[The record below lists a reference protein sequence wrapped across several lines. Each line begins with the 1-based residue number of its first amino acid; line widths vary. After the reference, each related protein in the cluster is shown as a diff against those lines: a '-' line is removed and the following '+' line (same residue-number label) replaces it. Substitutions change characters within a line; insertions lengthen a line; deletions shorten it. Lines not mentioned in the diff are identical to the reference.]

1 MANTQREQISRYL
14 GLSFSGGGYRAASFS
29 VGTLALLE
37 DLELNE
43 KTLVLSGVSGG
54 SIALG
59 AYLCAKAGAEA
70 RIEKGM
76 LDRQDWF
83 YKAYFHPFLESLSKE
98 KMARSFVNLSWLLQ
112 PRKLIKGA
120 ADAND
125 RLFQELLEEPATLG
139 SPRLQSLLNH
149 EHLAPDYAFF
159 NASNISNL
167 NLFRFGV
174 QKHQGKATTGDGGTC
189 NPQDTS
195 DNDVILGQWIFS
207 CQPQT
212 NLTSSLLQFS
222 QSIRLADCV
231 AASHAFPFGLEPMVF
246 PHDFFSP
253 KKGVGMQAIKA
264 FSESDVC
271 NGQRSVA
278 LLDGGLYDNLGL
290 ASVEDIRHYD
300 QNKKTQSNQDQGQDQ
315 KTHQHGS
322 ENQQPWKRPAFVV
335 IATDVDNI
343 QPSLSF
349 YEAIKAP
356 ATPESLAVPQN
367 RKGLIKTFKRR
378 LKKTYWMAI
387 GISTIPLA
395 LASKIEGYKILDAK
409 VPSFLKKLGFSEPFI
424 KDKSHKDLKTIRLI
438 LSLRRLVFNQQASEH
453 RVSLIENLK
462 NALVYQR
469 LGQLTPIVC
478 GYLKRTRSLTYGYLQ
493 TNYEQQRKESH
504 DQAPH
509 LVRNMIFE
517 LTQGADSDPDYAAR
531 LITLPVRPFGSLND
545 QEEEVYQETSAM
557 RKLRHALFA
566 ADLILEEQHDPDGD
580 VDNDKATFD
589 HEDAAKTPMDPAEGC
604 LRAIWQKGIEHLPAG
619 SGQGDADLQTLIN
632 DLRLVDVARI
642 WTTLWDRLIV
652 TEEGTPS
659 RNDKGDR
666 SLMNSDMMTL
676 VENVCKCLYS
686 ALHEGEINV
695 CQVLE
700 NCRTSPEP
708 VSIRNSWIPL
718 ICEMAT
724 NLPTTLWIKEYTH
737 YIPNHVVNGRV
748 VSLGCWFTSKP
759 EPNEIPVQLR
769 SQPVLKLNY
778 DDKIC
783 ASAAITTLAGYLT
796 TAFNLLE
803 YYYAYL
809 EQSESLV
816 HGLSRTLTELKLFNG
831 QEGCTTR
838 RRILDLPYALRQASE
853 RCIHSHWHFLQRQSM
868 GLTESPALTAYDD
881 LLLNNLRALNNPE
894 SRLKLLRPWLNSR
907 GPMPE
912 SWLNDPQPDP
922 S

>member
-1 MANTQREQISRYL
+1 MANAQPEQVRRYL

-70 RIEKGM
+70 RIDKGM
-76 LDRQDWF
+76 LDREDWF
-83 YKAYFHPFLESLSKE
+83 YKAYFHPFLESLSQE

-125 RLFQELLEEPATLG
+125 RLFKKLLEEPATLG

-159 NASNISNL
+159 NASNISSL

-174 QKHQGKATTGDGGTC
+174 QKHQSKETTVDGSGC

-195 DNDVILGQWIFS
+195 ENDVILGQWIFS

-253 KKGVGMQAIKA
+253 KKGSGMQAIKA
-264 FSESDVC
+264 FSESEVC

-300 QNKKTQSNQDQGQDQ
+300 LRIKAKSNQKQKKDQ
-315 KTHQHGS
+315 THQHGA
-322 ENQQPWKRPAFVV
+322 ENKQPWQRPAFVV

-356 ATPESLAVPQN
+356 TNPEALTATPTRRGLVKTI
-367 RKGLIKTFKRR
+367 KGLVIKTVVVALFVP
-378 LKKTYWMAI
+378 A
-387 GISTIPLA
+387 IPLA
-395 LASKIEGYKILDAK
+395 LAAK
-409 VPSFLKKLGFSEPFI
+409 VCGLKSLDSFVPNILRKLGFSEPFI
-424 KDKSHKDLKTIRLI
+424 QDKSHKDLKTFRLI
-438 LSLRRLVFNQQASEH
+438 LSLWRLVCNKEASKH
-453 RVSLIENLK
+453 RFSLFENLT
-462 NALVYQR
+462 NALVQQR
-469 LGQLTPIVC
+469 LRQLTPIVC

-493 TNYEQQRKESH
+493 TNYEQQRREAR

-517 LTQGADSDPDYAAR
+517 LTQGADADPDYAAR
-531 LITLPVRPFGSLND
+531 LITLPVRHFGSLND

-557 RKLRHALFA
+557 RKLRHALVA
-566 ADLILEEQHDPDGD
+566 ANLILEEQHDGNGD
-580 VDNDKATFD
+580 IDNESTTFH
-589 HEDAAKTPMDPAEGC
+589 HEDTANTAVDPAEGC
-604 LRAIWQKGIEHLPAG
+604 LRAIWQKGIEQLPAG
-619 SGQGDADLQTLIN
+619 SGQGDADLQTLIK
-632 DLRLVDVARI
+632 DLRLVDAARI
-642 WTTLWDRLIV
+642 WTTLWERLIV
-652 TEEGTPS
+652 MEEGGSPN
-659 RNDKGDR
+659 NDKDHK
-666 SLMNSDMMTL
+666 SLMSSDMLTL
-676 VENVCKCLYS
+676 VESVCKCLQS
-686 ALHEGEINV
+686 ALHEGEINI

-737 YIPNHVVNGRV
+737 YIPNHVVNGQV
-748 VSLGCWFTSKP
+748 VSLGRWFTSKP
-759 EPNEIPVQLR
+759 EPNQIPVQLR
-769 SQPVLKLNY
+769 NQPILKLNY
-778 DDKIC
+778 HANIC

-809 EQSESLV
+809 EQSDSLV

-831 QEGCTTR
+831 QEGCATR

-853 RCIHSHWHFLQRQSM
+853 RCIHSHWHQLQRQSM
-868 GLTESPALTAYDD
+868 GISESPALTAYDEI
-881 LLLNNLRALNNPE
+881 LLNNLRALNNPE

-907 GPMPE
+907 GPLPE
-912 SWLNDPQPDP
+912 SWLNDPQPDE